1 MGKKKEFAVL
11 GLGKFGISLAKCLS
25 DSGCEVMVVDA
36 NSEMVNIV
44 ADYVVHAEV
53 GDVTNKDFIYA
64 LGLSNYD
71 GVIVGIGIILK
82 RELWQRYLPRK
93 PVQNMCLQRQ
103 EARFMQEYLKKS
115 APIR

>member
-71 GVIVGIGIILK
+71 GVIVGIGDNLEAGVMATILAK
-82 RELWQRYLPRK
+82 
-93 PVQNMCLQRQ
+93 
-103 EARFMQEYLKKS
+103 EAGAKYVLAKAGSEFMQEYLKKS

>member
-53 GDVTNKDFIYA
+53 G
-64 LGLSNYD
+64 
-71 GVIVGIGIILK
+71 
-82 RELWQRYLPRK
+82 
-93 PVQNMCLQRQ
+93 M
-103 EARFMQEYLKKS
+103 
-115 APIR
+115 